1 MNIGTDNIDSVIDIN
16 YDTSLLLG
24 VDLLANN
31 NQKKKIKDIQVVEK
45 NQIIPIKVIK
55 KILIFSENKI
65 SFGKINI
72 LKDKVDPILESKSN
86 FNEW

>member
-1 MNIGTDNIDSVIDIN
+1 MSINIDSNDIKEVNIGTDNIDSVIDIN
-16 YDTSLLLG
+16 YDMPLLG

-55 KILIFSENKI
+55 KILIF
-65 SFGKINI
+65 
-72 LKDKVDPILESKSN
+72 
-86 FNEW
+86 